1 MCDDVTEDARGADPP
16 GWRASLWEDVLD
28 EVLSGLLH
36 DLNGRVAGLHGAHM
50 LIRAEG
56 GDEALGSLMEGEL
69 HALQEIVP
77 LLRSLPRSPGK
88 AETFRV
94 RSLVEPMAR
103 LAARRRRSRD
113 TPIEIHE
120 SDPAPILHGD
130 WKGWG
135 RLVLTMLTLACRAAQ
150 RSAEPVIVDCDTLE
164 EGNVRLA
171 VRTGGA
177 ASWSPAEDSAD
188 PLPASPGYAGSALER
203 LAEVRGMAAAMG
215 GRLQAEA
222 AVESDGLRLAVTCP
236 SGVG

>member
-1 MCDDVTEDARGADPP
+1 MGEDVAANARRSGPP
-16 GWRASLWEDVLD
+16 GWRPSLWEDVLD

-36 DLNGRVAGLHGAHM
+36 DLNGRVAGLHGAHE

-56 GDEALGSLMEGEL
+56 GDESLGSLMEGEL
-69 HALQEIVP
+69 RALQEIVP
-77 LLRSLPRSPGK
+77 VLRSLPRSPGK

-94 RSLVEPMAR
+94 RSLVDPMAR

-120 SDPAPILHGD
+120 SEPAPVLHGD
-130 WKGWG
+130 WRAWS
-135 RLVLTMLTLACRAAQ
+135 RLVLTMLTLACRAAE
-150 RSAEPVIVDCDTLE
+150 RSAEPVIVDCETLE
-164 EGNVRLA
+164 EGDVRLT

-177 ASWSPAEDSAD
+177 GSWSPVEDSAD
-188 PLPASPGYAGSALER
+188 RLMASPGYAGSAVDR
-203 LAEVRGMAAAMG
+203 MAEAGGMAAAIG

-236 SGVG
+236 SGAG